1 MVRWLEFQGRRV
13 LTVVASCF
21 IVSGCWLV
29 HRVVVEE
36 VRRPADSVRVATPVK
51 AHLLGGHTVIYAAGV
66 TLARDSLFGTGTRY
80 DLRLQ
85 PVGPAGTL
93 PLDSVLGMES
103 FRRVLDAGTTIAY
116 STLSV
121 AGTIGLGVAIACAAD
136 PKCFGS
142 CPTFYSDSAGAE
154 VLQAEGFSYSI
165 APLFEARDVDR
176 LRAQADSDGVL
187 RLEVRNEAYETH
199 YLNQLALLE
208 ARHAADE
215 VVVPDGQGHLVA
227 VRDLTRPAAA
237 RDRRHRDVR
246 AELQVA
252 DGRVMQTDDRT
263 LAAARS
269 GDLEDTVE
277 LEFPVPPGATSDS
290 AALLFRMRN
299 SLLNTVLL
307 YDVMLGDAGARSL
320 DWQAGDLERVGPA
333 LQLGQWYA
341 SHLGMKIAVWQHGAW
356 MEAAH
361 LRDTGPVAW
370 KDIAAVVPLPPGK
383 TLRVRLTYVVDNWRI
398 DRVSAGFSVRRPV
411 AQVRSVSEVLDAAGA
426 ADTAAL
432 ASLLAADQRYLQT
445 TSGQRFSIGWRIPG
459 APRDSMRTFFLVS
472 QGYYIEWIRRGWLAQ
487 PRRGTTFMPDDNA
500 LAEAVARYREVRDT
514 LERSFRA
521 TRVPV
526 R

>member
-1 MVRWLEFQGRRV
+1 MVRWPESQGRRV

-21 IVSGCWLV
+21 MASGCWLV
-29 HRVVVEE
+29 HRVVIEE
-36 VRRPADSVRVATPVK
+36 VSRPTDSVHVATPVK

-103 FRRVLDAGTTIAY
+103 FRRVLDAGPTIVY

-121 AGTIGLGVAIACAAD
+121 AGMIGLGVAIACAAD

-142 CPTFYSDSAGAE
+142 CPTFYSDSAGSE

-176 LRAQADSDGVL
+176 LRAQPASDGML

-208 ARHAADE
+208 ARHTADE
-215 VVVPDGQGHLVA
+215 VVAPDGQGHLVA
-227 VRDLTRPAAA
+227 VRDLTRPAVA

-246 AELQVA
+246 TELTVA
-252 DGRVMQTDDRT
+252 DGQVMQTDDRT
-263 LAAARS
+263 LAAARP

-277 LEFPVPPGATSDS
+277 LEFPVPAGATSDS

-341 SHLGMKIAVWQHGAW
+341 SHLGMKIAVWQDGAW
-356 MEAAH
+356 VEVAH

-370 KDIAAVVPLPPGK
+370 KDIAAVVPLPRGG

-398 DRVSAGFSVRRPV
+398 DRVAAAFGVRRPA
-411 AQVRSVSEVLDAAGA
+411 AQVRPVFEVLDAAGST
-426 ADTAAL
+426 DTAAL
-432 ASLLAADQRYLQT
+432 ASLVAADQRYLQT
-445 TSGQRFSIGWRIPG
+445 TSGQRFSIGWRIPV
-459 APRDSMRTFFLVS
+459 APPDSLRTFFLVS

-487 PRRGTTFMPDDNA
+487 PRRGTTFTPDDNS

>member
-1 MVRWLEFQGRRV
+1 MATRLTSRRWRV
-13 LTVVASCF
+13 LCTAVSGLIA
-21 IVSGCWLV
+21 SGCWLV

-36 VRRPADSVRVATPVK
+36 VSRTTDSVHVATPVK
-51 AHLLGGHTVIYAAGV
+51 AHMIDGQTVVYAAGV
-66 TLARDSLFGTGTRY
+66 TIAHDSVFGAGTRY

-85 PVGPAGTL
+85 PMGPVGTL

-103 FRRVLDAGTTIAY
+103 FRRVLDAGQTFVF

-121 AGTIGLGVAIACAAD
+121 VGTAGLSVAIACAID

-142 CPTFYSDSAGAE
+142 CPTFYTDSAGTE

-176 LRAQADSDGVL
+176 LRVTPDADGVL

-199 YLNQLALLE
+199 YINQLELLE
-208 ARHAADE
+208 AHHAVDE
-215 VVVPDGQGHLVA
+215 FVLSDGQGHLLA
-227 VRDLTRPAAA
+227 VRDLRSPVVA
-237 RDRRHRDVR
+237 RDRLHRDVR
-246 AELQVA
+246 SALAVA

-277 LEFPVPPGATSDS
+277 LEFPAPAGADS
-290 AALLFRMRN
+290 AALVFRMRN

-307 YDVMLGDAGARSL
+307 YDVMLGDGGARSL
-320 DWQAGDLERVGPA
+320 DWQASELDRVGPA

-341 SHLGMKIAVWQHGAW
+341 AHLGMRIAVWRQGAW
-356 MEAAH
+356 EEAAH

-370 KDIAAVVPLPPGK
+370 KDIAVVVPATTGRS
-383 TLRVRLTYVVDNWRI
+383 LRVRLTYVVDNWRI
-398 DRVSAGFSVRRPV
+398 DRVAAAFGVRRP
-411 AQVRSVSEVLDAAGA
+411 AALVRPLAEVEDAAGA
-426 ADTAAL
+426 SDTAAF
-432 ASLLAADQRYLQT
+432 ASLVAADRRYLE
-445 TSGQRFSIGWRIPG
+445 TSAGQRFTIGWRPAA
-459 APRDSMRTFFLVS
+459 APPDSARTFFLAS
-472 QGYYIEWIRRGWLAQ
+472 QGYYIEWIRRGWLAD
-487 PRRGTTFMPDDNA
+487 PRRRTAFAPGPDA

>member
-1 MVRWLEFQGRRV
+1 MVRWLESQGRRV
-13 LTVVASCF
+13 LTVVASCL
-21 IVSGCWLV
+21 IASGCWLV

-36 VRRPADSVRVATPVK
+36 VGRPADSVRVTTPVK
-51 AHLLGGHTVIYAAGV
+51 AHMIDGQTVVYAAGV
-66 TLARDSLFGTGTRY
+66 TLARDSVFGTGTRY

-85 PVGPAGTL
+85 SVGPVGTL

-103 FRRVLDAGTTIAY
+103 FRRVLDPAQSLVF

-121 AGTIGLGVAIACAAD
+121 AGSIGLGIAIACAAD

-142 CPTFYSDSAGAE
+142 CPTFYADSAGTE

-176 LRAQADSDGVL
+176 LRATPDSDGVL

-199 YLNQLALLE
+199 YLNQLELLE
-208 ARHAADE
+208 AHHAADE
-215 VVVPDGQGHLVA
+215 LVVPDGQGHLLA
-227 VRDLTRPAAA
+227 VRNLTSPVVA
-237 RDRRHRDVR
+237 RDRLHRDLR
-246 AELQVA
+246 SALAVA

-263 LAAARS
+263 LAAAHP
-269 GDLEDTVE
+269 GDLEDTVV
-277 LEFPVPPGATSDS
+277 LEFPAPAGGDS
-290 AALLFRMRN
+290 AALVFRMRN

-320 DWQAGDLERVGPA
+320 DWQASELDRVGPA

-341 SHLGMKIAVWQHGAW
+341 THLGMRIAVWRHGAW
-356 MEAAH
+356 EEAAH

-370 KDIAAVVPLPPGK
+370 KDIAVVVPAASGRS
-383 TLRVRLTYVVDNWRI
+383 LRVRLTYVVDNWRI
-398 DRVSAGFSVRRPV
+398 DRVAAAFGVRRP
-411 AQVRSVSEVLDAAGA
+411 AALVRPLAEVEDASGA
-426 ADTAAL
+426 ADTAAF
-432 ASLLAADQRYLQT
+432 ASLAAADRRYLE
-445 TSGQRFSIGWRIPG
+445 TSAGQRFTIGWRPAA
-459 APRDSMRTFFLVS
+459 APPDSARTFFLVS

-487 PRRGTTFMPDDNA
+487 PRRGTTFTPGDGA
-500 LAEAVARYREVRDT
+500 LAEAVVRYREVRDT

>member
-1 MVRWLEFQGRRV
+1 MVRWRESLGWRT
-13 LTVVASCF
+13 LTIVASCLMA
-21 IVSGCWLV
+21 SGCWLV

-36 VRRPADSVRVATPVK
+36 VRRPADSVHVATPVK

-66 TLARDSLFGTGTRY
+66 TLTRDSLFGTGTRY
-80 DLRLQ
+80 GLRLDS
-85 PVGPAGTL
+85 VGPAGTL
-93 PLDSVLGMES
+93 PLDSVLGMEA
-103 FRRVLDAGTTIAY
+103 FRRIIDPAPTFIY

-121 AGTIGLGVAIACAAD
+121 VGAIGLGVAIACAAD

-142 CPTFYSDSAGAE
+142 CPTFYSDSAGTE

-176 LRAQADSDGVL
+176 LRAQPDADGVL

-208 ARHAADE
+208 ARHTADE
-215 VVVPDGQGHLVA
+215 VVVPDGQGHLLA
-227 VRDLTRPAAA
+227 VRDLTSPAVA

-246 AELQVA
+246 AELTAA

-263 LAAARS
+263 LAAAHP
-269 GDLEDTVE
+269 GDLEDTLE
-277 LEFPVPPGATSDS
+277 LEFAAPREGMADS
-290 AALLFRMRN
+290 AALVFRMRN

-320 DWQAGDLERVGPA
+320 DWQASDLERVGPA

-341 SHLGMKIAVWQHGAW
+341 SHLGMRIAVWQNGVW
-356 MEAAH
+356 QEAAH

-370 KDIAAVVPLPPGK
+370 KDIAAVVPVPPGGP
-383 TLRVRLTYVVDNWRI
+383 LRVRITYVVDNWRI
-398 DRVSAGFSVRRPV
+398 DRVAAGFGVRRPV
-411 AQVRSVSEVLDAAGA
+411 AQVRPVSEVVDAAGA
-426 ADTAAL
+426 TDTAAL
-432 ASLLAADQRYLQT
+432 ASLVAADRRYLET
-445 TSGQRFSIGWRIPG
+445 TSGQRFSIGWRIP
-459 APRDSMRTFFLVS
+459 AQPRDSLRTFFLVS

-487 PRRGTTFMPDDNA
+487 PRRGTTFTPDDSA